1 MKRFLCWSFLIASVV
16 IAAEQA
22 PVEKADDFLDLLPKA
37 AQPQSPGGRAPRV
50 IRSRGPWYEGM
61 PTPKSL
67 PIKIML
73 LSIDQTNYALGDP
86 ATFEV
91 SLENV
96 GPVSL
101 TIPWGAPID
110 RERIDPG
117 PEEPPGFLAATIT
130 LCSNEDQVASSA
142 VYGSRLVPRSL
153 RSLKPGEQV
162 RVRAYA
168 RISILDS
175 TLIGKLLTD
184 IDLKARF
191 DFQGG
196 YPEELPPRQPWL
208 PAVSANSIRVRLQ
221 TYRGS
226 EP

>member
-1 MKRFLCWSFLIASVV
+1 MKRSFFWSFLIASFV

-22 PVEKADDFLDLLPKA
+22 PVEKSEDFLDLRPEA
-37 AQPQSPGGRAPRV
+37 APQQSSGGRVSRAV
-50 IRSRGPWYEGM
+50 RSRGPAYEGM

-67 PIKIML
+67 PIKITL
-73 LSIDQTNYALGDP
+73 LSIDQTNLALGDP

-96 GPVSL
+96 SPVSL

-117 PEEPPGFLAATIT
+117 PEEPPGFLTAIIS

-142 VYGSRLVPRSL
+142 VFGSRLVPRSL

-162 RVRAYA
+162 RVRAYT

-196 YPEELPPRQPWL
+196 YPEDLPPAQPWL

-221 TYRGS
+221 KYRS
-226 EP
+226 LEH